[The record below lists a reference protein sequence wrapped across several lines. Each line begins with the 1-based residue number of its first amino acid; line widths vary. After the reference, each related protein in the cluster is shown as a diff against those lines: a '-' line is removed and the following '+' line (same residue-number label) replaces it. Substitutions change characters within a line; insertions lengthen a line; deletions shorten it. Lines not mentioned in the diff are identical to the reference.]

1 MNFYIFFVMYLVNSF
16 TNGLLYL
23 KPLTEE
29 NGTLNQDGYLNMAAL
44 FDTKRNHEK
53 GMSYQIFFD
62 LLKQYQYAHTLSD
75 DEIDKLFTD
84 VVFNKDGYMTQ
95 DQFFIQMGK
104 CLKVVELNVKELY
117 DYCFN
122 KKEGMTQEQLIFA
135 FKICS
140 IKMDYVEATQLM
152 RDFTRR
158 NAQNINFEE
167 FRSIFAH
174 KLHKLV

>member
-29 NGTLNQDGYLNMAAL
+29 DGSLNPEGYKNMAAL
-44 FDTKRNHEK
+44 FDKKRNHEE

-62 LLKQYQYAHTLSD
+62 LLKQYQYAHRLSD

-95 DQFFIQMGK
+95 DQFFTQMGQ
-104 CLKVVELNVKELY
+104 CLKEVELYIERIYNY
-117 DYCFN
+117 SHN
-122 KKEGMTQEQLIFA
+122 KKVGMTQEQLIFA
-135 FKICS
+135 FKVCS
-140 IKMDYVEATQLM
+140 ITIDYVEATQLM
-152 RDFTRR
+152 SEFTRR
-158 NAQNINFEE
+158 NAQNISFQE
-167 FRSIFAH
+167 FRSIFTH
-174 KLHKLV
+174 KLHNLV